1 MNAVVFDVSANAAG
15 SVFHHVWEHTVGSG
29 HATLALR
36 ADWQTQLRRCHE
48 HLGFRRVRF
57 HGIFDDDMGTLVEE
71 RGKALYAFSNVD
83 RIFDFLVSIG
93 MEPYV
98 ELSFM
103 PRMLASGSKTV
114 FHYAANVTPP
124 RRVGAW
130 GELVRRF
137 ARHLVERYGIGEV
150 GRWYFEV
157 WNEPNLSAF
166 WSGTRKDYFAL
177 YRETARALKS
187 VDASL
192 RVGGPATAQSAWVG
206 ELVEF
211 CERTR
216 TALDFVST
224 HYYPT
229 DALGSASTNTTEQ
242 LARAPRHVMRARATE
257 VRDRAG
263 GRPLVYS
270 EWSTT
275 SNPNDPRHDDAR
287 GAVSAARIALD
298 VADVVDGYSY
308 WTFSDVFEEN
318 YFPARPFHGGFGLLT
333 LDGVAKPAYRAFE
346 LLHRLGHEKLRVAGH
361 HRTVSLTAVRG
372 SGELTLVVINDE
384 RPRHPIRSENVR
396 IAIHG
401 AARPRSVMVRR
412 IGNDPDPRGAWKAI
426 GAPDSLSPLELATV
440 EEASRVHASHQ
451 RVTERDGVLH
461 LDLAVPPHTMAFVS
475 IE

>member
-1 MNAVVFDVSANAAG
+1 
-15 SVFHHVWEHTVGSG
+15 
-29 HATLALR
+29 
-36 ADWQTQLRRCHE
+36 
-48 HLGFRRVRF
+48 
-57 HGIFDDDMGTLVEE
+57 
-71 RGKALYAFSNVD
+71 
-83 RIFDFLVSIG
+83 
-93 MEPYV
+93 
-98 ELSFM
+98 
-103 PRMLASGSKTV
+103 
-114 FHYAANVTPP
+114 
-124 RRVGAW
+124 
-130 GELVRRF
+130 
-137 ARHLVERYGIGEV
+137 
-150 GRWYFEV
+150 
-157 WNEPNLSAF
+157 
-166 WSGTRKDYFAL
+166 
-177 YRETARALKS
+177 
-187 VDASL
+187 
-192 RVGGPATAQSAWVG
+192 VG